1 MYYYKDSDAH
11 KSIRAMSTSICHPE
25 FGAVCANN
33 MRAKV
38 TSKRISATIPP
49 TLINEV
55 FCICWQKDKEQ
66 LPEHSGLHAGQAPG
80 QAWMTV

>member
-1 MYYYKDSDAH
+1 MYYYKDSDIH

-25 FGAVCANN
+25 FGAVCVNN

-55 FCICWQKDKEQ
+55 FAFVGRRIKNCFQ
-66 LPEHSGLHAGQAPG
+66 S
-80 QAWMTV
+80 TVVYMQVRLLVKLG